1 MKSGDHPFRR
11 RSTCEHSR
19 RASCEDPAR
28 CPLTSGRSSYPAPPP
43 PRRPADERRRPP
55 RFTARRGLDA
65 CAAGR
70 LVNRLERRV
79 RSAYYCNAQL
89 GKTQWEPPTA
99 LPPPPPTASTAPTR
113 CWPDVDTCV
122 TNGDSRGG
130 ALDLPADNRRAARAR
145 GASPPS
151 CTSLHRLPSQAEE
164 DRLAHSADGLEH
176 DVFGRKR
183 GALPAAISASVDPL
197 RCQTILVRGLPA
209 ALNARECRSALEE
222 FEEWGKLVRTWTLA
236 EPGAGYVKFRHR
248 GNAQFCLEAM
258 HGRPLR
264 PDSDEVLELSWAA
277 ADPALAVAQQ
287 GHALALRQM
296 AEAKARR
303 DEQHRMYDA
312 LEREG
317 LEHAAKKPRAA
328 WAMAP
333 STTTS
338 RGGSAPM
345 AAARRRR
352 PTSPSGRRAEA
363 TRPQLPAAPSLPRTR
378 APIPARLTATTPRR
392 RSRRRRRPRRRSRR
406 FPTVGDPSWTRRR
419 ASTFTCTTRA
429 APPSGS
435 GRSTS
440 RRTIFTPRFVLRNTY
455 DCSPAAQTS
464 PATEVGGVHTPPS
477 VGVAA
482 TPRRSQR
489 GDLTS
494 VT

>member
-1 MKSGDHPFRR
+1 MSADDLHDLPPGVA
-11 RSTCEHSR
+11 ST
-19 RASCEDPAR
+19 PAL
-28 CPLTSGRSSYPAPPP
+28 PAGWSTGWSAEYGR
-43 PRRPADERRRPP
+43 
-55 RFTARRGLDA
+55 
-65 CAAGR
+65 
-70 LVNRLERRV
+70 
-79 RSAYYCNAQL
+79 AYYCNAQL

-99 LPPPPPTASTAPTR
+99 DPLPPPPPTASTAPTR

-122 TNGDSRGG
+122 TNGDNRGG
-130 ALDLPADNRRAARAR
+130 AWICLPWAR
-145 GASPPS
+145 GACALGPS
-151 CTSLHRLPSQAEE
+151 CASLHRLPSQAEE

-328 WAMAP
+328 VGDGAVDHDVSRWLGADGGGAP
-333 STTTS
+333 SS
-338 RGGSAPM
+338 DAAALAEWEARGSDAPAVAGSAVVAAYPGADPGAANGDEEEEP
-345 AAARRRR
+345 AAA
-352 PTSPSGRRAEA
+352 A
-363 TRPQLPAAPSLPRTR
+363 PAAPEPPLPD
-378 APIPARLTATTPRR
+378 
-392 RSRRRRRPRRRSRR
+392 
-406 FPTVGDPSWTRRR
+406 GW
-419 ASTFTCTTRA
+419 
-429 APPSGS
+429 
-435 GRSTS
+435 
-440 RRTIFTPRFVLRNTY
+440 
-455 DCSPAAQTS
+455 
-464 PATEVGGVHTPPS
+464 
-477 VGVAA
+477 
-482 TPRRSQR
+482 RSQLDPASGVDFYVHDESGATQWQR
-489 GDLTS
+489 PSD
-494 VT
+494 